1 MAKKFRLL
9 VFTAIPLV
17 LPQLMTSASA
27 REQWQMQYPQG
38 APPTAPIGKGWTPD
52 AGSAVPGAT
61 GMVPNTVN
69 GASVGTV
76 PGLVPGI
83 SGSGS
88 AAGSGAMVPGLV
100 PGNLTAPGG
109 GMGQNHNVMHGQ
121 ASVSPEFIQQFLATR
136 VASGTVLTGVL
147 SDDISSKKSKSGDLF
162 SIILNDGYYVNGREV
177 IPRGARIVG
186 AVSVVAPAASK
197 RGVGAPGHVDVG
209 LSTLIFPD
217 GRSLPF
223 TGLIERNPAHDM
235 KKQPALRS
243 AGYSLADYGRS
254 VGSMLG
260 SFTSGIGAVRRN
272 VNRGKDL
279 LLEDGEMIAVRV
291 TRSLD
296 LTKMKEAPAS
306 YQAASGG
313 PDGAASMGKAGA
325 GTGGNRPGPGYNAPG
340 AGLAPVSPVVPQALP
355 QYMPQNMPQAN
366 PYLPKELPDPF

>member
-17 LPQLMTSASA
+17 LPQLMPMVSA

-88 AAGSGAMVPGLV
+88 GAMVPGLV
-100 PGNLTAPGG
+100 PGNLNAPGG

-121 ASVSPEFIQQFLATR
+121 ANVSPEFIQQFLATR

-186 AVSVVAPAASK
+186 AVSVVAPAVSK

-306 YQAASGG
+306 YQASGSEG
-313 PDGAASMGKAGA
+313 TDSIRPGMGGSI
-325 GTGGNRPGPGYNAPG
+325 PGPGSGSRG
-340 AGLAPVSPVVPQALP
+340 AMPVSPVVPQSL
-355 QYMPQNMPQAN
+355 PQNMPQAN